1 MEIAADDPL
10 KGKGNGVAFQAAT
23 TETDPLERV
32 HLEDHTVKA
41 QYQVLPPTAPV
52 PAPNDQLESL
62 VRVGARRMLQQA
74 LEAEVDEYLGRAWY
88 ERTGAFRGYR
98 NGHLPERTVGTGMGA
113 VNVRIPRVSDRP
125 EGVEPFGS
133 EIVERYQRQSKTQQ
147 RLFARLYLKGLS
159 SGDFE
164 PVFRAL
170 VGESVALSPQSILR
184 LREEWEMEYRAWRE
198 RSITQR
204 YVYLYADGVYLKAG
218 LEREKTALLVVV
230 AVRADGIKEFIAAEE
245 GYRESTESWLAVLR
259 SLRDRGMTEPP
270 LLAVGDGG
278 LGFWGALNEVF
289 PATRHQRCWNH
300 RTLNVLN
307 KLPKRLHGE
316 ARKHMHAMYIAET
329 REECTRLRD
338 EYGAELR
345 AQGQLRAAECLE
357 RDWDDF
363 TAFFDFPQEHWVHLK
378 TSNPIES
385 IFDGVRLR
393 TNATKR
399 MRVREN
405 AVYLVFKLISRL
417 SLNWRSI
424 NAPNQLQLLL
434 TGHRFVDGKLHLD
447 QATPEDVAA

>member
-1 MEIAADDPL
+1 M
-10 KGKGNGVAFQAAT
+10 
-23 TETDPLERV
+23 
-32 HLEDHTVKA
+32 KA

-52 PAPNDQLESL
+52 PAPDDQLESL
-62 VRVGARRMLQQA
+62 VRAGARKMLQQA
-74 LEAEVDEYLGRAWY
+74 LDAEVDEYLGRAWY
-88 ERTGAFRGYR
+88 ERTGEFRGYR
-98 NGHLPERTVGTGMGA
+98 NGHQSERSVGTGMGA
-113 VNVRIPRVSDRP
+113 VDVRMPRVSDRP
-125 EGVEPFGS
+125 EGVEPFRS
-133 EIVERYQRQSKTQQ
+133 EIVDRYQRQSKTQQ
-147 RLFARLYLKGLS
+147 RLFARLYLEGLS

-170 VGESVALSPQSILR
+170 VGETVALSPQSILR
-184 LREEWEMEYRAWRE
+184 LREEWEMEYRSWRE
-198 RSITQR
+198 RAIRQR

-230 AVRADGIKEFIAAEE
+230 GVRADGVKEFIAAEE

-259 SLRDRGMTEPP
+259 SLRDRGMTDPP

-278 LGFWGALNEVF
+278 LGFWAALNEVF
-289 PATRHQRCWNH
+289 PETRHQRCWNH
-300 RTLNVLN
+300 RTLNILD
-307 KLPKRLHGE
+307 KLPKRLHGD
-316 ARKHMHAMYIAET
+316 ARKRMHAMYIAET
-329 REECTRLRD
+329 RHECTRLRD
-338 EYGAELR
+338 EYCAELR
-345 AQGQLRAAECLE
+345 AQGQQRAAECLE

-405 AVYLVFKLISRL
+405 ALYLVFKLISRL

-434 TGHRFVDGKLHLD
+434 TGHQFVDGKLHLD
-447 QATPEDVAA
+447 QATQEDVAA